1 MNETGPAIL
10 VVDDDEGN
18 RYTLTQR
25 LRREG
30 FSDLTEVTNGRQAL
44 AAVAERPFDLILM
57 DIMMPEVD
65 GYEVLRQLKADLTL
79 REIPVI
85 MISAIDAVDS
95 VVRCIDLGAEDYLP
109 KPFNAT
115 LLRARINASLER
127 KRLRDREAAHFRL
140 IESEKKRSETLLHS
154 VLPPGAV
161 RELKI
166 SNEVKPRR
174 YEDVAVLFCDIAD
187 FTAYCDKTAP
197 EEVVRNLQGLF
208 EEFERIVANHSMEK
222 IKTIGDA
229 FLATGGL
236 LQHIDEPLVASVR
249 CGLEM
254 VAAAQQA
261 VPHWG
266 VRVGIH
272 YGPVVA
278 GIVGRR
284 QFQFDLWGDT
294 VNTAARVAS
303 RANVNSVFMSDAV
316 WIRIRD
322 RCRAR
327 SQGKFELKG
336 KGNLD
341 LVECYNVQ

>member
-1 MNETGPAIL
+1 MSDRDPAIL

-30 FSDLTEVTNGRQAL
+30 FSDLTEVANGRQAL
-44 AAVAERPFDLILM
+44 DLVAGRPFDLILM

-65 GYEVLRQLKADLTL
+65 GYEVLRQLKSDLSL
-79 REIPVI
+79 RDIPVI
-85 MISAIDAVDS
+85 MISAIEAIDS

-140 IESEKKRSETLLHS
+140 IEREKKRSEALLHA

-161 RELKI
+161 RELKA
-166 SNEVKPRR
+166 SDEVKPRR
-174 YEDVAVLFCDIAD
+174 YDDVAVLFCDIAD
-187 FTAYCDKTAP
+187 FTTYCDKTAP

-208 EEFERIVANHSMEK
+208 ERFEDIVAHHSMEK

-229 FLATGGL
+229 FLATSGL
-236 LQHIDEPLVASVR
+236 LQQIDEPLLASVR
-249 CGLEM
+249 CGLAM
-254 VAAAQQA
+254 VAAAREI
-261 VPHWG
+261 VPYWG

-303 RANVNSVFMSDAV
+303 SANVNSVFMSDAV
-316 WIRIRD
+316 WLHIRD
-322 RCRAR
+322 RCRGR
-327 SQGKFELKG
+327 SRGRFELKG
-336 KGNLD
+336 KGNLE
-341 LVECYNVQ
+341 LVECYDIE